1 YILQSVPTRRSSDL
15 FLSLLKRGLRM
26 KAGVALIALAA
37 SMPMAGAQV
46 EELVGDVPEGQQMLL
61 VGDTLVYDFDQGT
74 VSAVGG
80 VQIEYGGI
88 NVVAQRVT
96 YNQNTSRVIASG
108 GVEIQ
113 DRDGN
118 KYYAEEV
125 DITDD
130 FSDGLDRKSTRLNSS
145 HVKNSYA
152 VFCLKKKKKS

>member
-80 VQIEYGGI
+80 VQIE
-88 NVVAQRVT
+88 RSEEH
-96 YNQNTSRVIASG
+96 TSELQSR
-108 GVEIQ
+108 E
-113 DRDGN
+113 N
-118 KYYAEEV
+118 
-125 DITDD
+125 
-130 FSDGLDRKSTRLNSS
+130 
-145 HVKNSYA
+145 
-152 VFCLKKKKKS
+152 